1 MRFFAPVLIIGLLI
15 QTAISQDYLWPT
27 NASHLLSST
36 FGEYRVNHL
45 HAGIDIKTNG
55 RTGFPVYAVD
65 NGYIQT
71 IRASYSGFG
80 KVIYQR
86 LDDGNIAVY
95 GHLDSFSEPL
105 WNLVKAEQT
114 RQQRYRAE
122 VSPAKDELR
131 VTKGDIIGYTGDSGT
146 IFPHLH
152 FELRDSLENPFNPL
166 NTNLTIADKTAPTIS
181 AVAVT
186 PVSRD
191 ARVNGWPTTQTFPAK
206 YTQNN
211 HYIVTVPIQV
221 EGRIGLELKTHDT
234 VKGVPNVYP
243 PYGIKLFIDDSLR
256 FQVQYDKF
264 SFEQTHYSEIDR
276 NYQLDHDLGEVFNRL
291 WAFAP
296 QKTMP
301 MNIIPE
307 ATGIFDLSL
316 GPHSVRMLV
325 YDKNRNSA
333 TVEFKIISAEPAV
346 FKLSESQPIGGGYQ
360 IFLTHSARNETLQ
373 NIKAT
378 WVTRQ
383 GDYKRPVNLGPT
395 DTTADYFGLTIY
407 DQPAANEFLKIEAVS
422 AGGYPILPLFGRVG
436 SPENPGDLKL
446 DYKFLHN
453 PKSFIMRLTF
463 SDVPASDPTFYL
475 QTSAGLREVDLIRT
489 SPVEYLT
496 APAPFVLWRDAFACE
511 IRSNT
516 RPMSINRVRLNLN
529 CIDPATEKAIVARD
543 SLFTAVFPIDA
554 VYDSLLT
561 WLNITAPGKVGG
573 GRAVSPGYAL
583 FPTNQPLHDS
593 IRVFFKYP
601 AYNEDAQQI
610 GVYLREEKTW
620 RFIGNQTDPQN
631 NQISAGTRRLGE
643 FALIQDVT
651 PPVVRNIYPGN
662 GGRFRASDVHF
673 LKATVRDDLS
683 GIRNDLS
690 IVTTLDDYPLI
701 ADYHAPKH
709 YIKHELA
716 GRLAG
721 GKHTLTISVTDR
733 AGNVTTATSTFTILP
748 G

>member
-1 MRFFAPVLIIGLLI
+1 MRFFAPVLIIGLLF

-27 NASHLLSST
+27 NSSHLLSST

-55 RTGFPVYAVD
+55 RTGYPVYAVE

-71 IRASYSGFG
+71 VRASYSGFG

-95 GHLDSFSEPL
+95 GHLENFSETL
-105 WNLVKAEQT
+105 RSLVKAEQE

-122 VSPAKDELR
+122 VNLAPNELR
-131 VTKGDIIGYTGDSGT
+131 VTKGEVIGYTGDTGT
-146 IFPHLH
+146 LFPHLH
-152 FELRDSLENPFNPL
+152 FEIRDSLENPFNPL
-166 NTNLTIADKTAPTIS
+166 NTNLTIVDKTAPTIS

-191 ARVNGWPTTQTFPAK
+191 ARVNGRPTTQTFAAK

-211 HYIVTVPIQV
+211 HYIVTVPVQV
-221 EGRIGLELKTHDT
+221 KGRIGLELKTHDT
-234 VKGVPNVYP
+234 VRGVPNVYP

-291 WAFAP
+291 WVFAP
-296 QKTMP
+296 HKTMP
-301 MNIIPE
+301 MNLIPG
-307 ATGIFDLSL
+307 ATGIFDLSAGL
-316 GPHSVRMLV
+316 HSVRMLV

-333 TVEFKIISAEPAV
+333 TVEFKIISAEPAI
-346 FKLSESQPIGGGYQ
+346 FKLSESQPIAGGYQ
-360 IFLTHSARNETLQ
+360 LFLIRPAGESLKNF
-373 NIKAT
+373 KAT

-383 GDYKRPVNLGPT
+383 GDFKRPVNLGSI

-407 DQPAANEFLKIEAVS
+407 DQPAANEFIKIEAVS
-422 AGGYPILPLFGRVG
+422 PAGYSIAPLFGRVD

-446 DYKFLHN
+446 EYKFLHN
-453 PKSFIMRLTF
+453 PKSFLMRLTF
-463 SDVPASDPTFYL
+463 SEVPGSDPTFYL
-475 QTSAGLREVDLIRT
+475 QTSNGLRKVDLIRT

-496 APAPFVLWRDAFACE
+496 APAPFALWRDAFACE

-516 RPMSINRVRLNLN
+516 RPVTVNRVHLDLN
-529 CIDPATEKAIVARD
+529 CIDPATEKTFVARD
-543 SLFTAVFPIDA
+543 SAFTVVFPTDA

-561 WLNITAPGKVGG
+561 WLNSTGPGKVEG
-573 GRAVSPGYAL
+573 GRFVSRCYAL

-593 IRVFFKYP
+593 ILVFFKHPIYS
-601 AYNEDAQQI
+601 EDVRQI
-610 GVYLREEKTW
+610 GIYLREEKKW
-620 RFIGNQTDPQN
+620 RFIGNRTDPQN
-631 NQISAGTRRLGE
+631 NLISAGTRRLGE
-643 FALIQDVT
+643 FALIQDLT
-651 PPVVRNIYPGN
+651 PPVIRNVYPGN
-662 GGRFRASDVHF
+662 GGRFRASDVHI

-690 IVTTLDDYPLI
+690 IVTTLDGYPVI
-701 ADYHAPKH
+701 AEYHAPKH

-721 GKHTLTISVTDR
+721 GKHTLTINVTDR
-733 AGNVTTATSTFTILP
+733 AGNVTTTTSTFTILP